1 METPEPYERQ
11 LTSEEVQRRVKESLE
26 RRERALAKRR
36 KWEQQKWGVRARSV
50 GAHRQARRRL
60 GKDRSAAKV
69 PPEKR
74 VAASR
79 AKAKK
84 AKRARRA
91 NRR

>member
-36 KWEQQKWGVRARSV
+36 K
-50 GAHRQARRRL
+50 QARRRL